1 MPNKILLITFI
12 LVSSFTLSS
21 CRFDQAQTQLTDKIT
36 STASATLS
44 EETVKPTIEPTL
56 TDLQIET
63 ELNSGAPIDVDLE
76 ADFAN
81 LEKELEQ
88 L

>member
-1 MPNKILLITFI
+1 MPNKILIPTVFLCAFI
-12 LVSSFTLSS
+12 FSS

-44 EETVKPTIEPTL
+44 QEQVEEVEPTL
-56 TDLQIET
+56 TDQQIEV

-88 L
+88 LE

>member
-1 MPNKILLITFI
+1 MPNKILFPLIILCAFI
-12 LVSSFTLSS
+12 FSS

-44 EETVKPTIEPTL
+44 QEQFEEVEPTL
-56 TDLQIET
+56 TDQQIEV

-76 ADFAN
+76 ADFSS
-81 LEKELEQ
+81 LETELDQ